1 MCVRLCAQQLCII
14 SWSYSLS
21 SSHQDRVCH
30 REGERGLELNDFYL
44 YMCEYIC
51 AHSKIHGRAS
61 RRDKEI
67 ERQRDKEIESPRD
80 IETKR

>member
-1 MCVRLCAQQLCII
+1 
-14 SWSYSLS
+14 
-21 SSHQDRVCH
+21 
-30 REGERGLELNDFYL
+30 LELNDFYL